1 MIQGVLTSASRWFA
15 LVGSF
20 IAMLVAAMSVYSI
33 IGRALL
39 SKPLFGD
46 VEITQ
51 LGIAASISLCLPW
64 CQLHRGNILVDFFT
78 QSTSVRA
85 RQFLDSAGALLLAA
99 MCVLLAWRT
108 TVGAI
113 AVREVSETS
122 MILGL
127 PMWWAYVSLAPGLLL
142 SALVAVWQAALL
154 LVGQEIPEVRSGPV
168 KTPDGLVR

>member
-1 MIQGVLTSASRWFA
+1 VIQGFLTSASRWFA

-20 IAMLVAAMSVYSI
+20 IAMLVAVMSVYSI
-33 IGRALL
+33 IGRAFL

-51 LGIAASISLCLPW
+51 MGIAASISLCLPW

-78 QSTSVRA
+78 QSTSA
-85 RQFLDSAGALLLAA
+85 RTRQILDSAGAFLMAA

-108 TVGAI
+108 TMGAL
-113 AVREVSETS
+113 AVSSAAETS

-142 SALVAVWQAALL
+142 SALVALWQAALL
-154 LVGQEIPEVRSGPV
+154 LVGHDELIG
-168 KTPDGLVR
+168 

>member
-1 MIQGVLTSASRWFA
+1 VIQGFLTSASRWFA

-20 IAMLVAAMSVYSI
+20 IAMLVAGMSVYSI
-33 IGRALL
+33 IGRAFL

-46 VEITQ
+46 VELTQ

-78 QSTSVRA
+78 QSTSVRT
-85 RQFLDSAGALLLAA
+85 RQILDSAGALLLAA

-108 TVGAI
+108 TMGAI

-142 SALVAVWQAALL
+142 SALVALWQAALL
-154 LVGQEIPEVRSGPV
+154 LVGHDELIG
-168 KTPDGLVR
+168 

>member
-1 MIQGVLTSASRWFA
+1 
-15 LVGSF
+15 
-20 IAMLVAAMSVYSI
+20 MLVAAMSVYSI

>member
-1 MIQGVLTSASRWFA
+1 VIQGFLTSASRWFA

-20 IAMLVAAMSVYSI
+20 IAMLVAGMSVYSI
-33 IGRALL
+33 IGRAFL

-46 VEITQ
+46 VELTQ

-78 QSTSVRA
+78 QSTSVRT
-85 RQFLDSAGALLLAA
+85 RQILDSAGALLLAA

-108 TVGAI
+108 TMGAI
-113 AVREVSETS
+113 AVREVYETS

-142 SALVAVWQAALL
+142 SALVAVWQSARL
-154 LVGQEIPEVRSGPV
+154 LVGREDLI
-168 KTPDGLVR
+168 

>member
-20 IAMLVAAMSVYSI
+20 IALLVAAMSVYSI
-33 IGRALL
+33 IGRAFL

-78 QSTSVRA
+78 QTTSMRT
-85 RQFLDSAGALLLAA
+85 RQILDSAGALLLAA

-108 TVGAI
+108 TMGAI

-154 LVGQEIPEVRSGPV
+154 LVGQEIPEVGSGSA
-168 KTPDGLVR
+168 KTTDGLV

>member
-1 MIQGVLTSASRWFA
+1 VIQGVLTSASRWFA

-20 IAMLVAAMSVYSI
+20 IALLVAAMSVYSI
-33 IGRALL
+33 IGRAFL

-78 QSTSVRA
+78 QTTSMRT
-85 RQFLDSAGALLLAA
+85 RQILDSAGALLLAA

-108 TVGAI
+108 TMGAI

-154 LVGQEIPEVRSGPV
+154 LVGQEIPEVGSGSA
-168 KTPDGLVR
+168 KTTDGLV

>member
-1 MIQGVLTSASRWFA
+1 VIQGVLTSASRWFA

-33 IGRALL
+33 IGRAFL

-78 QSTSVRA
+78 QTTSRRT
-85 RQFLDSAGALLLAA
+85 RQILDSAGALLLAA

-108 TVGAI
+108 TMGAI

-154 LVGQEIPEVRSGPV
+154 LVGQEIPEVGSGSA
-168 KTPDGLVR
+168 KTSDGLV

>member
-1 MIQGVLTSASRWFA
+1 MIQGFLTSASRWFA

-20 IAMLVAAMSVYSI
+20 IAMLVAGMSVYSI
-33 IGRALL
+33 IGRAFL

-46 VEITQ
+46 VELTQ

-78 QSTSVRA
+78 QSTSPRT
-85 RQFLDSAGALLLAA
+85 RQILDSAGALLLAA

-108 TVGAI
+108 TMGAI

-127 PMWWAYVSLAPGLLL
+127 PMWWAYASLAPGLLL
-142 SALVAVWQAALL
+142 SALVAMWQAALML
-154 LVGQEIPEVRSGPV
+154 FGQDELIS
-168 KTPDGLVR
+168 

>member
-20 IAMLVAAMSVYSI
+20 IALLVAAMSVYSI
-33 IGRALL
+33 IGRAFL

-78 QSTSVRA
+78 QTTSRRT
-85 RQFLDSAGALLLAA
+85 RQILDSAGALLLAA

-108 TVGAI
+108 TMGAI

-154 LVGQEIPEVRSGPV
+154 LVGQEIPEVGSGSA
-168 KTPDGLVR
+168 KTSDGLV

>member
-15 LVGSF
+15 LAGSF
-20 IAMLVAAMSVYSI
+20 IALLVAAMSVYSI
-33 IGRALL
+33 LGRAFL

-78 QSTSVRA
+78 QTTSRRT
-85 RQFLDSAGALLLAA
+85 RQILDSAGALLLAA

-108 TVGAI
+108 TMGAI

-142 SALVAVWQAALL
+142 SALVAVWQAAML
-154 LVGQEIPEVRSGPV
+154 LVGQEIPEVGSGSA
-168 KTPDGLVR
+168 KTSDGLV

>member
-1 MIQGVLTSASRWFA
+1 VIQGFLTSASRWFA
-15 LVGSF
+15 LAGSL
-20 IAMLVAAMSVYSI
+20 IALLVAGMSVYSI
-33 IGRALL
+33 IGRAFL

-51 LGIAASISLCLPW
+51 MGIAASISLCLPW

-78 QSTSVRA
+78 QSTSVRT
-85 RQFLDSAGALLLAA
+85 RQILDSAGAFLLAA

-108 TVGAI
+108 TMGAL
-113 AVREVSETS
+113 AVSSAAETS

-127 PMWWAYVSLAPGLLL
+127 PMWWAYASLAPGLLL

-154 LVGQEIPEVRSGPV
+154 LIGRDDLI
-168 KTPDGLVR
+168 

>member
-1 MIQGVLTSASRWFA
+1 MIQGFLTNASRWFA

-20 IAMLVAAMSVYSI
+20 IAMLVAVMSVYSI
-33 IGRALL
+33 IGRAFL

-46 VEITQ
+46 VELTQ

-78 QSTSVRA
+78 QSTSA
-85 RQFLDSAGALLLAA
+85 RTRQILDSAGAFLMAA

-108 TVGAI
+108 TMGAL
-113 AVREVSETS
+113 AVSSAAETS

-127 PMWWAYVSLAPGLLL
+127 PMWWAYASLAPGLLL
-142 SALVAVWQAALL
+142 SALVALWQAALL
-154 LVGQEIPEVRSGPV
+154 LVGHDELIG
-168 KTPDGLVR
+168 

>member
-15 LVGSF
+15 LAGSF

-64 CQLHRGNILVDFFT
+64 CQLHQGNILVDFFT
-78 QSTSVRA
+78 QTTSA
-85 RQFLDSAGALLLAA
+85 RTRQILDSAGAFLLAA

-108 TVGAI
+108 MMGAI
-113 AVREVSETS
+113 AVKEVSETS

-127 PMWWAYVSLAPGLLL
+127 PMWWAYASLAPGLLL

-154 LVGQEIPEVRSGPV
+154 LVGQEIPEVGSGPA
-168 KTPDGLVR
+168 KTPDGLV

>member
-1 MIQGVLTSASRWFA
+1 VIQGFLTSASRWFA

-20 IAMLVAAMSVYSI
+20 IAMLVAVMSVYSI
-33 IGRALL
+33 IGRAFL

-46 VEITQ
+46 VELTQ

-78 QSTSVRA
+78 QSTSA
-85 RQFLDSAGALLLAA
+85 RTRQILDSAGAFLMAA

-108 TVGAI
+108 TMGAL
-113 AVREVSETS
+113 AVSSAAETS

-142 SALVAVWQAALL
+142 SALVALWQAALL
-154 LVGQEIPEVRSGPV
+154 LVGHDELIG
-168 KTPDGLVR
+168 

>member
-1 MIQGVLTSASRWFA
+1 VIQGVLTSASRWFA

-20 IAMLVAAMSVYSI
+20 IALLVAAMSVYSI
-33 IGRALL
+33 IGRAFL

-78 QSTSVRA
+78 QTTSRRT
-85 RQFLDSAGALLLAA
+85 RQILDSAGALLLAA

-108 TVGAI
+108 TMGAI

-154 LVGQEIPEVRSGPV
+154 LVGQEIPEVGSGSA
-168 KTPDGLVR
+168 KTSDGLV

>member
-20 IAMLVAAMSVYSI
+20 IALLVAAMSVYSI
-33 IGRALL
+33 IGRAFL

-78 QSTSVRA
+78 QTTSMRT
-85 RQFLDSAGALLLAA
+85 RQILDSAGALLLAA

-108 TVGAI
+108 TMGAI

-154 LVGQEIPEVRSGPV
+154 LVGQEIPEVGSGSA
-168 KTPDGLVR
+168 KTSDGLV

>member
-1 MIQGVLTSASRWFA
+1 VIQGFLTSASRWFA

-33 IGRALL
+33 IGRAFL

-46 VEITQ
+46 VELTQ

-78 QSTSVRA
+78 QSISA
-85 RQFLDSAGALLLAA
+85 RTRQILDSAGAFLLAA

-108 TVGAI
+108 TMGAI

-127 PMWWAYVSLAPGLLL
+127 PMWWAYASLAPGLLL
-142 SALVAVWQAALL
+142 SALVAVWQAAML
-154 LVGQEIPEVRSGPV
+154 LVGQDDLI
-168 KTPDGLVR
+168 

>member
-1 MIQGVLTSASRWFA
+1 VIQGFLTSASRWFA

-33 IGRALL
+33 IGRAFL

-46 VEITQ
+46 VELTQ

-78 QSTSVRA
+78 QSTSA
-85 RQFLDSAGALLLAA
+85 RTRQILDSAGAFLMAA

-108 TVGAI
+108 TMGAL
-113 AVREVSETS
+113 AVSSAAETS

-142 SALVAVWQAALL
+142 SALVALWQAALL
-154 LVGQEIPEVRSGPV
+154 LVGHDELIG
-168 KTPDGLVR
+168 

>member
-1 MIQGVLTSASRWFA
+1 VIQGFLTSASRWFA

-33 IGRALL
+33 IGRAFL

-46 VEITQ
+46 VELTQ

-78 QSTSVRA
+78 QSTSA
-85 RQFLDSAGALLLAA
+85 RTRQILDSAGAFLLAA

-108 TVGAI
+108 TMGAI
-113 AVREVSETS
+113 GVSEVFETS

-127 PMWWAYVSLAPGLLL
+127 PMWWAYASLAPGLLL
-142 SALVAVWQAALL
+142 SALVALWQAALL
-154 LVGQEIPEVRSGPV
+154 LVGHDELIG
-168 KTPDGLVR
+168 

>member
-1 MIQGVLTSASRWFA
+1 VIQGFLTSASRWFA
-15 LVGSF
+15 LAGSF

-33 IGRALL
+33 IGRAFL

-46 VEITQ
+46 VELTQ

-78 QSTSVRA
+78 QSISA
-85 RQFLDSAGALLLAA
+85 RTRQILDSAGAFLLAA

-108 TVGAI
+108 TMGAI

-142 SALVAVWQAALL
+142 SALVALWQAALL
-154 LVGQEIPEVRSGPV
+154 LVGHDELIG
-168 KTPDGLVR
+168 

>member
-1 MIQGVLTSASRWFA
+1 MIQGFLTSASRWFA
-15 LVGSF
+15 LVGSL
-20 IAMLVAAMSVYSI
+20 IALLVAGMSVYSI
-33 IGRALL
+33 IGRAFL

-51 LGIAASISLCLPW
+51 MGIAASISLCLPW

-78 QSTSVRA
+78 QSTSVRT
-85 RQFLDSAGALLLAA
+85 RQILDSVGAFLLAA

-108 TVGAI
+108 TMGAL
-113 AVREVSETS
+113 AVSSAAETS

-142 SALVAVWQAALL
+142 SALVALWQAALL
-154 LVGQEIPEVRSGPV
+154 LVGHDELIG
-168 KTPDGLVR
+168 

>member
-1 MIQGVLTSASRWFA
+1 MIRGFLTSASRWFA
-15 LVGSF
+15 LAGSL
-20 IAMLVAAMSVYSI
+20 IALLVAGMSVYSI
-33 IGRALL
+33 IGRAFL

-51 LGIAASISLCLPW
+51 MGIAASISLCLPW

-85 RQFLDSAGALLLAA
+85 RQILDSVGAFLLAA

-113 AVREVSETS
+113 GVSEVSETS

-127 PMWWAYVSLAPGLLL
+127 PMWWAYASLAPGLLL
-142 SALVAVWQAALL
+142 SALVAFWQAATL
-154 LVGQEIPEVRSGPV
+154 LVGEGDLI
-168 KTPDGLVR
+168 

>member
-1 MIQGVLTSASRWFA
+1 MIQGFLTSASRWFA

-20 IAMLVAAMSVYSI
+20 IAMLVAGMSVYSI
-33 IGRALL
+33 IGRAFL

-46 VEITQ
+46 VELTQ

-78 QSTSVRA
+78 QSTSA
-85 RQFLDSAGALLLAA
+85 RTRQILDSAGAFLMAA

-108 TVGAI
+108 TMGAI

-142 SALVAVWQAALL
+142 SALVALWQAALL
-154 LVGQEIPEVRSGPV
+154 LVGHDELIG
-168 KTPDGLVR
+168 

>member
-1 MIQGVLTSASRWFA
+1 MIQGFLTSASRWFA
-15 LVGSF
+15 LVGSL
-20 IAMLVAAMSVYSI
+20 IALLVAGMSVYSI
-33 IGRALL
+33 IGRAFL

-51 LGIAASISLCLPW
+51 MGIAASISLCLPW

-78 QSTSVRA
+78 QSTSVRT
-85 RQFLDSAGALLLAA
+85 RQILDSAGAFLLAA

-108 TVGAI
+108 TMGAL
-113 AVREVSETS
+113 AVSSAAETS

-127 PMWWAYVSLAPGLLL
+127 PMWWAYASLAPGLLL

-154 LVGQEIPEVRSGPV
+154 LIGRDDLI
-168 KTPDGLVR
+168 

>member
-15 LVGSF
+15 LLGSF

-78 QSTSVRA
+78 QATSVRA
-85 RQFLDSAGALLLAA
+85 RQLLDAAGALLLAA

-108 TVGAI
+108 TMGAI

-127 PMWWAYVSLAPGLLL
+127 PMWWAYASLAPGLLL

-154 LVGQEIPEVRSGPV
+154 LVGQEIPEVGSGQV
-168 KTPDGLVR
+168 KIPDGLV

>member
-1 MIQGVLTSASRWFA
+1 MIQGFLTSASRWFA
-15 LVGSF
+15 LVGSL
-20 IAMLVAAMSVYSI
+20 IALLVAGMSVYSI
-33 IGRALL
+33 IGRAFL

-51 LGIAASISLCLPW
+51 MGIAASISLCLPW

-78 QSTSVRA
+78 QSTSVRT
-85 RQFLDSAGALLLAA
+85 RQILDSVGAFLLAA

-108 TVGAI
+108 TMGAL
-113 AVREVSETS
+113 AVSSAAETS

-127 PMWWAYVSLAPGLLL
+127 PMWWAYASLAPGLLL

-154 LVGQEIPEVRSGPV
+154 LVGHDELIG
-168 KTPDGLVR
+168 

>member
-1 MIQGVLTSASRWFA
+1 VIQGFLTSASRWFA
-15 LVGSF
+15 LAGSL
-20 IAMLVAAMSVYSI
+20 IALLVAGMSVYSI
-33 IGRALL
+33 IGRAFL

-51 LGIAASISLCLPW
+51 MGIAASISLCLPW

-78 QSTSVRA
+78 QSTSVRT
-85 RQFLDSAGALLLAA
+85 RQILDSVGAFLLAA

-108 TVGAI
+108 TMGAL
-113 AVREVSETS
+113 AVSSAAETS

-127 PMWWAYVSLAPGLLL
+127 PMWWAYASLAPGLLL

-154 LVGQEIPEVRSGPV
+154 LVGHDELIG
-168 KTPDGLVR
+168 

>member
-1 MIQGVLTSASRWFA
+1 VIQGVLTSASRWFA

-20 IAMLVAAMSVYSI
+20 IALLVAAMSVYSI
-33 IGRALL
+33 IGRAFL

-78 QSTSVRA
+78 QTTSMRT
-85 RQFLDSAGALLLAA
+85 RQVLDSAGALLLAA

-108 TVGAI
+108 TMGAI

-154 LVGQEIPEVRSGPV
+154 LVGQEIPEVGSGSA
-168 KTPDGLVR
+168 KTSDGLV

>member
-1 MIQGVLTSASRWFA
+1 MIQGFLTSASRWFA

-33 IGRALL
+33 IGRAFL

-46 VEITQ
+46 VELTQ

-78 QSTSVRA
+78 QSTSA
-85 RQFLDSAGALLLAA
+85 RTRQILDSAGAFLLAA

-108 TVGAI
+108 TMGAI
-113 AVREVSETS
+113 GVSEVFETS

-127 PMWWAYVSLAPGLLL
+127 PMWWAYASLAPGLLL
-142 SALVAVWQAALL
+142 SALVALWQAALL
-154 LVGQEIPEVRSGPV
+154 LVGHDELIG
-168 KTPDGLVR
+168 